1 MDKAKVKSTILQVAG
16 NPSSG
21 VIAELADE
29 LAQAIIDIDKP
40 EVKNFNPVQE
50 TRIVEIKETR

>member
-16 NPSSG
+16 NPTSG

-29 LAQAIIDIDKP
+29 IAQAIIDIDKP

>member
-1 MDKAKVKSTILQVAG
+1 MDKAKVKSIILQVAG

-29 LAQAIIDIDKP
+29 LAQAIVDIDKP
-40 EVKNFNPVQE
+40 EVKNFNPIQE

>member
-1 MDKAKVKSTILQVAG
+1 MDKAKVKSTILQIAG
-16 NPSSG
+16 NPTSG

>member
-1 MDKAKVKSTILQVAG
+1 MDKAKIKSTILQVAG
-16 NPSSG
+16 NPTSG

-29 LAQAIIDIDKP
+29 LAQAIIDIDKL

>member
-16 NPSSG
+16 NPTSG
-21 VIAELADE
+21 VIAELVDE

>member
-16 NPSSG
+16 NPTSG

-40 EVKNFNPVQE
+40 EVKNFK
-50 TRIVEIKETR
+50 TI

>member
-16 NPSSG
+16 NPTSG

-40 EVKNFNPVQE
+40 EVKNFNPIQE

>member
-1 MDKAKVKSTILQVAG
+1 MDKAKIKSTILEVAG
-16 NPSSG
+16 NPTSG

-29 LAQAIIDIDKP
+29 LAQAIMDIEKP

>member
-1 MDKAKVKSTILQVAG
+1 MDKAKVKSIILQVAG

-21 VIAELADE
+21 AIAELADE

>member
-1 MDKAKVKSTILQVAG
+1 MDKAKIKSTILQVAG

-29 LAQAIIDIDKP
+29 LAQAIVDIDKP

>member
-1 MDKAKVKSTILQVAG
+1 MDKAKIKSTILQVAG
-16 NPSSG
+16 NPTSG
-21 VIAELADE
+21 VIAELVDE

>member
-1 MDKAKVKSTILQVAG
+1 MDKAKVKSIILQVAG

-29 LAQAIIDIDKP
+29 LAQAIVDIDKP
-40 EVKNFNPVQE
+40 EVKNVNPIQE

>member
-1 MDKAKVKSTILQVAG
+1 MDKAKIKSTILQVAG
-16 NPSSG
+16 NPTSG

-29 LAQAIIDIDKP
+29 LAQAIIDVEKP

>member
-1 MDKAKVKSTILQVAG
+1 MDKAKVKETILKVAG
-16 NPSSG
+16 NPTSG

-29 LAQAIIDIDKP
+29 LAQAIINIDKL

>member
-16 NPSSG
+16 NPTSG

>member
-1 MDKAKVKSTILQVAG
+1 MDKAKIKSTILQVAG
-16 NPSSG
+16 NPTSG

-29 LAQAIIDIDKP
+29 LAQAIMDIERP

-50 TRIVEIKETR
+50 TRIVEVKETR